1 MPIVGI
7 RSRQI
12 ACNATKYVQA
22 SKCAGHLTTN
32 AGSLLW
38 EGISVSARIAM
49 CEQEKFSGFIR
60 RIRAGDDQAAAELV
74 RRYEPLVRREIRLTT
89 EDHRLDRHFDAADVC
104 QSVMGSFLVRVAAGQ
119 YELDQPDQLPRL
131 LVRMA
136 RNKLAE
142 AARRQTRQRRDH
154 RRVVGA
160 DSAIGKVAGATPTP
174 SRVVAGKELLA
185 RFRELLTVEER
196 QLADLR
202 AEGLSWP
209 EIADRVGGT
218 AQARRMQ
225 LARAAERASVILGL
239 TIV

>member
-1 MPIVGI
+1 
-7 RSRQI
+7 
-12 ACNATKYVQA
+12 
-22 SKCAGHLTTN
+22 
-32 AGSLLW
+32 
-38 EGISVSARIAM
+38 M